1 MEIANMAIEAP
12 VYPLL
17 SGNLQAAILD
27 TSGLDTGF
35 FELGNFTVKAKRNT
49 DLKELPSVMNADY
62 GANKAAVYIPKGSDL
77 TLEGDGI
84 TADVLA
90 LLFSG
95 SVADNSVT
103 GATIQNE
110 SHTLKSVDKSVQLAF
125 KDISTIAIAK
135 STIAAVAG
143 ATTQDTGD
151 TITETT
157 HGLTNGQ
164 VVFFTAIATTTGIV
178 INTPY
183 YIVGSA
189 ANTFQVSLTS
199 GGAALPLTTDGT
211 VTYRVGL
218 NPDSYSLINAR
229 LGMIALLSTGTTPSA
244 IADIVEISY
253 TYATKTSKLI
263 TAGTSSSVNL
273 HLVGDLE
280 DQNTG
285 ELWVL
290 DVPKITVASDS
301 EIELIGTEFMKVTLV
316 GKPISVNGAG
326 DMTLLKNVA

>member
-1 MEIANMAIEAP
+1 
-12 VYPLL
+12 
-17 SGNLQAAILD
+17 
-27 TSGLDTGF
+27 
-35 FELGNFTVKAKRNT
+35 
-49 DLKELPSVMNADY
+49 
-62 GANKAAVYIPKGSDL
+62 
-77 TLEGDGI
+77 
-84 TADVLA
+84 
-90 LLFSG
+90 LFSG
-95 SVADNSVT
+95 SVTDNSVT

-125 KDISTIAIAK
+125 RDISTIAIAK
-135 STIAAVAG
+135 STIAAVVG

-151 TITETT
+151 TVTETA
-157 HGLTNGQ
+157 HGLTDGQ

-189 ANTFQVSLTS
+189 ANTFQVAATS

-218 NPDSYSLINAR
+218 NPDSYSLVNAR
-229 LGMIALLSTGTTPSA
+229 LGLVALLSTGTTPSA

-253 TYATKTSKLI
+253 TYASKTSKRI
-263 TAGTSSSVNL
+263 AAGTKSSVNL
-273 HLVGDLE
+273 HLIGDLE

-285 ELWVL
+285 ELLVL